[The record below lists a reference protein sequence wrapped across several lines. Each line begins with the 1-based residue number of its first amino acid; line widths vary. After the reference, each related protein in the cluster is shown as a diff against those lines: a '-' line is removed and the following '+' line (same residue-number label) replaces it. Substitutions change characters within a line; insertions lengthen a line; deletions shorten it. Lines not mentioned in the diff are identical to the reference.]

1 MKGYGKILPTRQNL
15 GGQQKIGLQFQN
27 DGRRGVDGLQACA
40 WSLWLHHPIHLPQF
54 QRLGL

>member
-1 MKGYGKILPTRQNL
+1 
-15 GGQQKIGLQFQN
+15 LQFQN
-27 DGRRGVDGLQACA
+27 DRRRGVDGLQACA